1 MIYSTQKRKHRK
13 TGKHYKNTRGG
24 GGENDLPIQL
34 VVGFLVVGVLMFCVI
49 YFSKGGHSG
58 SKSL

>member
-13 TGKHYKNTRGG
+13 TGKHYRNMRGG
-24 GGENDLPIQL
+24 GETDLLIQF
-34 VVGFLVVGVLMFCVI
+34 VVGFSVVGVLMFCLI